1 MDDENLSIIDEL
13 DEALRSESSEKR
25 VETLRRVTD
34 LFLSD
39 ADRLSAK
46 QIDVFDHVLQHM
58 IERIEAKTL
67 AELSVRL
74 SPVDNAPIGTIRALA
89 RNGEISVAGPI
100 LSNSSRLTNDDLIE
114 IASSRSQAHLL
125 AISGRARIDEAVT
138 DILVQRGNR
147 EVARKVAGNV
157 GASFSETGFATLVGA
172 SQSDALLAEKA
183 GLRIDLPLKFLKEL
197 LQRATDA
204 VRSRL
209 LAGASSDVQAEMRRI
224 LGDISES
231 AGRELMASRHFTT
244 AEQLIADLS
253 ERGKLNETTLLQ
265 FATAGQY
272 EETVAALAA
281 MSGTSVA
288 MTRPLMQSARDD
300 GLLILCKAIGVGWK
314 TLSGVMKVRF
324 SSGGLT
330 DAQIEKVRI
339 AFDKLKKADADR
351 MLRFWKVRLS
361 TSAAS

>member
-1 MDDENLSIIDEL
+1 MSDENLSIVDEL
-13 DEALRSESSEKR
+13 EESLRSESSEKR
-25 VETLRRVTD
+25 IETLRRITD

-67 AELSVRL
+67 AELSAQL
-74 SPVDNAPIGTIRALA
+74 SPLDNAPIGTIRALA
-89 RNGEISVAGPI
+89 RNDEISVAGPV
-100 LSNSSRLTNDDLIE
+100 LTTSSRLTNEDLIE
-114 IASSRSQAHLL
+114 IAGSRSQAHLL

-147 EVARKVAGNV
+147 EVARKVAGNA
-157 GASFSETGFATLVGA
+157 GASFSEAGFATLVKA
-172 SQSDALLAEKA
+172 SESDALLAERT

-197 LQRATDA
+197 LLRATEA

-209 LAGASSDVQAEMRRI
+209 MASASSDVQAEMRRI
-224 LGDISES
+224 LEEISDA
-231 AGRELMASRHFTT
+231 AGRELMAARHFST

-253 ERGKLNETTLLQ
+253 KRGKLNETTLSQ
-265 FATAGQY
+265 FAAGGQY

-281 MSGTSVA
+281 MSGTNVA
-288 MTRPLMQSARDD
+288 MTRPLMQSTRDD
-300 GLLILCKAIGVGWK
+300 GLLILCRAIGLGWE
-314 TLSGVMKVRF
+314 TVNAVMNVRF
-324 SSGGLT
+324 ATGAPTST
-330 DAQIEKVRI
+330 QMDKVKA

-361 TSAAS
+361 TAAG